1 MNIRGDGH
9 TFRVVFKWI
18 FSSVLAVYIYHDE
31 SVQTSKTTETTTGTG
46 A

>member
-18 FSSVLAVYIYHDE
+18 FSSVLTVYIHHE